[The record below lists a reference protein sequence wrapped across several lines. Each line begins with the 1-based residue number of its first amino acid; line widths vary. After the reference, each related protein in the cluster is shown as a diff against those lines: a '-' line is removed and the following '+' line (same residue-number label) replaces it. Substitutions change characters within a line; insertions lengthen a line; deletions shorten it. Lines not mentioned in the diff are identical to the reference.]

1 MASDSPKDQVPER
14 GRGSVSFPDGKAL
27 YGVRRRGGPA
37 GEAEDIMHR
46 PVRKAVFPVAGL
58 GTRFLPATKAQP
70 KEMLTIIDKPIIQFA
85 VEEAVAAGITHLIFV
100 IGRTKRSI
108 ADHFDANPELDM
120 ILRAKGND
128 AMADR
133 LNSIVPG
140 DVSCIY
146 FRQAEALGLGHAV
159 ACAAPII
166 GAEEPFAVLLAD
178 DLMTG
183 QVPVLRQMTEL
194 YGRTGRSVV
203 AVEEVAPEQV
213 SAYGVVDADV
223 PPVGGASALRGIV
236 EKPTRESAPSNLAVV
251 GRYVLDGRIMDILK
265 RQKPGR
271 GGEIQLTDGI
281 RELIGLG
288 GVDAYRFEGRR
299 HDCGSKLGYIE
310 ATMAAA
316 LAHPEFGAATRAMMR
331 EMLAEGG
338 GHDW

>member
-1 MASDSPKDQVPER
+1 MSDTNR
-14 GRGSVSFPDGKAL
+14 
-27 YGVRRRGGPA
+27 
-37 GEAEDIMHR
+37 R

-108 ADHFDANPELDM
+108 ADHFDSNPELDM
-120 ILRAKGND
+120 LLRAKGND

-133 LNSIVPG
+133 LNSIVPA

-166 GAEEPFAVLLAD
+166 GRNEPFAVLLAD

-183 QVPVLRQMTEL
+183 EVPVLQQMTAL
-194 YGRTGRSVV
+194 YDRTGRSVV
-203 AVEEVAPEQV
+203 AVEEVDPSAV
-213 SAYGVVDADV
+213 SSYGVVDADV

-251 GRYVLDGRIMDILK
+251 GRYILDGQIMDILK

-281 RELIGLG
+281 RDLIGLG
-288 GVDAYRFEGRR
+288 GVDAYRFDGRR
-299 HDCGSKLGYIE
+299 HDCGSKMGYIE

-316 LAHPEFGAATRAMMR
+316 LAHPEFGPPTRRMMQQ
-331 EMLAEGG
+331 MLKES
-338 GHDW
+338 

>member
-1 MASDSPKDQVPER
+1 
-14 GRGSVSFPDGKAL
+14 
-27 YGVRRRGGPA
+27 
-37 GEAEDIMHR
+37 MHK

-128 AMADR
+128 EMADR
-133 LNSIVPG
+133 LNSIVPPE
-140 DVSCIY
+140 VSCIY

-166 GAEEPFAVLLAD
+166 GRNEPFAVLLAD

-183 QVPVLRQMTEL
+183 TVPVLKQMAAHYEQ
-194 YGRTGRSVV
+194 TGRSVV
-203 AVEEVAPEQV
+203 AVEEVDPTAV
-213 SAYGVVDADV
+213 SSYGVVDADE
-223 PPVGGASALRGIV
+223 PPKGGASRLRGIV

-251 GRYVLDGRIMDILK
+251 GRYVLDGRIMEILK
-265 RQKPGR
+265 QQKPGR

-281 RELIGLG
+281 DALIGIG
-288 GVDAYRFEGRR
+288 GVDAFRFDGKRY
-299 HDCGSKLGYIE
+299 DCGSKLGYLE

-316 LAHPEFGAATRAMMR
+316 LAHPDFGVAARRMM
-331 EMLAEGG
+331 EDLLASR
-338 GHDW
+338 

>member
-1 MASDSPKDQVPER
+1 
-14 GRGSVSFPDGKAL
+14 
-27 YGVRRRGGPA
+27 
-37 GEAEDIMHR
+37 
-46 PVRKAVFPVAGL
+46 VFPVAGL

-128 AMADR
+128 EMADR
-133 LNSIVPG
+133 LNSIVPPE
-140 DVSCIY
+140 VSCIY

-166 GAEEPFAVLLAD
+166 GRNEPFAVLLAD

-183 QVPVLRQMTEL
+183 TVPVLKQMAAHYEQ
-194 YGRTGRSVV
+194 TGRSVV
-203 AVEEVAPEQV
+203 AVEEVDPTAV
-213 SAYGVVDADV
+213 SSYGVVDADE
-223 PPVGGASALRGIV
+223 PPKGGASRLRGIV

-251 GRYVLDGRIMDILK
+251 GRYVLDGRIMEILK
-265 RQKPGR
+265 QQKPGR

-281 RELIGLG
+281 DALIGIG
-288 GVDAYRFEGRR
+288 GVDAFRFDGKRY
-299 HDCGSKLGYIE
+299 DCGSKLGYLE

-316 LAHPEFGAATRAMMR
+316 LAHPDFGVAARRMM
-331 EMLAEGG
+331 EDLLASR
-338 GHDW
+338 

>member
-1 MASDSPKDQVPER
+1 
-14 GRGSVSFPDGKAL
+14 
-27 YGVRRRGGPA
+27 
-37 GEAEDIMHR
+37 MHK

-128 AMADR
+128 EMADR
-133 LNSIVPG
+133 LNSIVPPE
-140 DVSCIY
+140 VSCIY

-166 GAEEPFAVLLAD
+166 GRNEPFAVLLAD

-183 QVPVLRQMTEL
+183 TVPVLKQMAAHYEQ
-194 YGRTGRSVV
+194 TGRSVV
-203 AVEEVAPEQV
+203 AVEEVDPTAV
-213 SAYGVVDADV
+213 SSYGVVDADE
-223 PPVGGASALRGIV
+223 PPKGGASRLRGIV

-265 RQKPGR
+265 QQKPGR

-281 RELIGLG
+281 DALIGIG
-288 GVDAYRFEGRR
+288 GVDAFRFDGKRY
-299 HDCGSKLGYIE
+299 DCGSKLGYLE

-316 LAHPEFGAATRAMMR
+316 LAHPDFGVAARRMM
-331 EMLAEGG
+331 EDLLASR
-338 GHDW
+338 

>member
-1 MASDSPKDQVPER
+1 
-14 GRGSVSFPDGKAL
+14 
-27 YGVRRRGGPA
+27 
-37 GEAEDIMHR
+37 MHK

-128 AMADR
+128 EMADR
-133 LNSIVPG
+133 LNSIVPPE
-140 DVSCIY
+140 VSCIY

-166 GAEEPFAVLLAD
+166 GRNEPFAVLLAD

-183 QVPVLRQMTEL
+183 TVPVLKQMAAHYEQ
-194 YGRTGRSVV
+194 TGRSVV
-203 AVEEVAPEQV
+203 AVVEVDPTAV
-213 SAYGVVDADV
+213 SSYGVVDADE
-223 PPVGGASALRGIV
+223 PPKGGASRLRGIV

-251 GRYVLDGRIMDILK
+251 GRYVLDGRIMEILK
-265 RQKPGR
+265 QQKPGR

-281 RELIGLG
+281 DALIGIG
-288 GVDAYRFEGRR
+288 GVDAFRFDGKRY
-299 HDCGSKLGYIE
+299 DCGSKLGYLE

-316 LAHPEFGAATRAMMR
+316 LAHPDFGAAARRMM
-331 EMLAEGG
+331 EDLLASR
-338 GHDW
+338 

>member
-1 MASDSPKDQVPER
+1 
-14 GRGSVSFPDGKAL
+14 
-27 YGVRRRGGPA
+27 
-37 GEAEDIMHR
+37 MHK

-128 AMADR
+128 EMADR
-133 LNSIVPG
+133 LNSIVPPE
-140 DVSCIY
+140 VSCIY

-166 GAEEPFAVLLAD
+166 GRNEPFAVLLAD

-183 QVPVLRQMTEL
+183 TVPVLKQMAAHYEQ
-194 YGRTGRSVV
+194 TGRSVV
-203 AVEEVAPEQV
+203 AVEEVDPTAV
-213 SAYGVVDADV
+213 SSYGVVDADE
-223 PPVGGASALRGIV
+223 PPQGGASRLRGIV

-251 GRYVLDGRIMDILK
+251 GRYVLDGRIMEILK
-265 RQKPGR
+265 QQKPGR

-281 RELIGLG
+281 DALIGIG
-288 GVDAYRFEGRR
+288 GVDAFRFDGKRY
-299 HDCGSKLGYIE
+299 DCGSKLGYLE

-316 LAHPEFGAATRAMMR
+316 LAHPDFGVAARRMM
-331 EMLAEGG
+331 EDLLASR
-338 GHDW
+338 

>member
-1 MASDSPKDQVPER
+1 MK
-14 GRGSVSFPDGKAL
+14 
-27 YGVRRRGGPA
+27 
-37 GEAEDIMHR
+37 HR

-120 ILRAKGND
+120 LLRAKGND

-133 LNSIVPG
+133 LNSIVPP

-166 GAEEPFAVLLAD
+166 HPDEPFAVLLAD
-178 DLMTG
+178 DMMTG
-183 QVPVLRQMTEL
+183 PTPVLRQMTDL
-194 YGRTGRSVV
+194 YAETGRSVV
-203 AVEEVAPEQV
+203 AVEEVDPAAV
-213 SAYGVVDADV
+213 SAYGVVDADMAE
-223 PPVGGASALRGIV
+223 PGHASAVRGIV

-251 GRYVLDGRIMDILK
+251 GRYVLEGRIMEILK

-281 RELIGLG
+281 RELIAIG

-299 HDCGSKLGYIE
+299 YDCGSKLGYIE

-316 LAHPEFGAATRAMMR
+316 LAHPEFGPSAREMMR
-331 EMLAEGG
+331 DMLSRGQAGQG
-338 GHDW
+338 

>member
-1 MASDSPKDQVPER
+1 
-14 GRGSVSFPDGKAL
+14 
-27 YGVRRRGGPA
+27 
-37 GEAEDIMHR
+37 MHR

-120 ILRAKGND
+120 LLRAKGND
-128 AMADR
+128 AMADQ
-133 LNSIVPG
+133 LNSIVPPE
-140 DVSCIY
+140 VSCIY

-166 GAEEPFAVLLAD
+166 HADEPFAVLLAD

-183 QVPVLRQMTEL
+183 QVPVLRQMAEL
-194 YGRTGRSVV
+194 YRETGRSMV
-203 AVEEVAPEQV
+203 AVEEVPPTQV
-213 SAYGVVDADV
+213 SSYGVVDADA
-223 PPVGGASALRGIV
+223 PATGGASPLRGIV

-251 GRYVLDGRIMDILK
+251 GRYILDGSIMDILK
-265 RQKPGR
+265 RQPPGR

-281 RELIGLG
+281 RELIGKG
-288 GVDAYRFEGRR
+288 GVDAYRFDGRR
-299 HDCGSKLGYIE
+299 YDCGSKLGYLE
-310 ATMAAA
+310 ATMASA
-316 LAHPEFGAATRAMMR
+316 LAHPEFGPAARRMME
-331 EMLAEGG
+331 EMLSGR
-338 GHDW
+338 